1 MEKLHPAMT
10 QKNHKAFVQLHACSC
25 RRSSLCSCYRA
36 KASVVAQ
43 VVSRGPR
50 SFTLFHGLFFWATCF
65 SSEHVILC
73 LCLYLSASPRNPK
86 IGSIRAWP
94 AVVLSSWKQECKERA
109 ESQKHHS
116 DTEKT
121 AANSKRGYC
130 VDLTCLTALVCLRC

>member
-1 MEKLHPAMT
+1 MKRSF
-10 QKNHKAFVQLHACSC
+10 NHNTLKILASIRV
-25 RRSSLCSCYRA
+25 

-50 SFTLFHGLFFWATCF
+50 SFTLFHGLFFWVTCF

-121 AANSKRGYC
+121 AANLKRGYC
-130 VDLTCLTALVCLRC
+130 VDLTCLTALVCLRSIPPP

>member
-1 MEKLHPAMT
+1 MGT
-10 QKNHKAFVQLHACSC
+10 TIIGRV
-25 RRSSLCSCYRA
+25 

-94 AVVLSSWKQECKERA
+94 AVVLSSWKQECRERA

-121 AANSKRGYC
+121 AANLKRGYC
-130 VDLTCLTALVCLRC
+130 VDLTCLTALVCLRIGVV